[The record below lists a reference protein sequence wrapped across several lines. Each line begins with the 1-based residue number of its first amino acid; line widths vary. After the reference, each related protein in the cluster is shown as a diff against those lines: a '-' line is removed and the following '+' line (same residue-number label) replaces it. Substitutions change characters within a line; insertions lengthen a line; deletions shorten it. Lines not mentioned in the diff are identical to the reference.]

1 MDRSEF
7 ENLVKETRDILGEEY
22 SAKISENLINILN
35 GFVENLETISDITK
49 ENEKLKQ
56 DNEALLLTNG
66 RLFQK
71 ISFEKEE
78 PKKEEEKEELKI
90 EDIINEKG
98 ELI

>member
-7 ENLVKETRDILGEEY
+7 ENLVKETREILGEEY
-22 SAKISENLINILN
+22 SAKISENLINLLN

-78 PKKEEEKEELKI
+78 PKKEEKEELKI